1 MSAAI
6 PDSES
11 DLPAPLLQS
20 LRRAGWV
27 GDSPSVR
34 PLTGGVSC
42 EIWRVEDSGRIFVVK
57 RALPQLKVATE
68 WYADVARNR
77 YEQDYLRYVGDFLPE
92 AVPKILFSEPEENF
106 FAMEYLPFGDW
117 KKDLLAGRIDAA
129 VAGRA
134 GSTLGRIHAQS
145 WGDAD
150 VARRFETG
158 NHFHE
163 LRVAPYLLATAKAHP
178 DLAAW
183 IEQEADRLAH
193 THRAL
198 VHGDFSPKNLLVAPT
213 RLIVLDCEVAWY
225 GDPAFDVTFLLSH
238 LLLKSLHHPQDAE
251 RLFGL
256 VDSFLAAY
264 GKALGE
270 EHFAVVEA
278 DCRQLLLCL
287 LLARVDGQSPV
298 EYLQEQ
304 QQKDFVRHFVRRQRQ
319 NPHQELAQSLS
330 LWRDSLP
337 T

>member
-6 PDSES
+6 PNP
-11 DLPAPLLQS
+11 DLGLPSPLLQS
-20 LRRAGWV
+20 LRRGGWV
-27 GDSPSVR
+27 GDSPSVQ

-42 EIWRVEDSGRIFVVK
+42 EIWRVEDGGRIFVVK
-57 RALPQLKVATE
+57 RALPKLKVATE
-68 WYADVARNR
+68 WYADVTRNR

-92 AVPKILFSEPEENF
+92 AVPKILFSEPEGDF
-106 FAMEYLPFGDW
+106 FAMEFLPFGDW
-117 KKDLLAGRIDAA
+117 KRELLAGRIDPA
-129 VAGRA
+129 VAELA

-158 NHFHE
+158 KHFHE

-183 IEQEADRLAH
+183 IEGEADRLAH

-198 VHGDFSPKNLLVAPT
+198 VHGDFSPKNLLVAPA
-213 RLIVLDCEVAWY
+213 RLIVLDCEVACY

-238 LLLKSLHHPQDAE
+238 LLLKSLHHVEDAD
-251 RLFGL
+251 RFFGL
-256 VDSFLAAY
+256 VHAFLTAY
-264 GKALGE
+264 GKELGE
-270 EHFAVVEA
+270 ERFAVVEA
-278 DCRQLLLCL
+278 DCPQLLFCL
-287 LLARVDGQSPV
+287 LLARMDGQSPL
-298 EYLQEQ
+298 EYLQEENK
-304 QQKDFVRHFVRRQRQ
+304 KDFVRCFVRRQRL
-319 NPHQELAQSLS
+319 NPCKELAQPLS